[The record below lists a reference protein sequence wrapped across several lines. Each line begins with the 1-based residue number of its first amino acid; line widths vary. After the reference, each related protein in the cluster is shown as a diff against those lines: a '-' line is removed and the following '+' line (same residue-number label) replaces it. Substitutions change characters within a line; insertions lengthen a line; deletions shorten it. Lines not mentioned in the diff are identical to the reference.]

1 MNEENNKKITTH
13 LSSDHFWIEEA
24 KKDAI
29 LVEEAKTKGQNAKA
43 KKASSKGSR
52 IKKTDQKVDQEET
65 KDNHRCEAESTSS
78 NSTGDLSS
86 AVELS
91 SDCFK
96 YEVLRKNYQALRHHY
111 SHLRH
116 RYCELENSRKASS
129 SVTRRQKKKNAL
141 DSDKKRRMS
150 E

>member
-78 NSTGDLSS
+78 NSTQDLSS

-96 YEVLRKNYQALRHHY
+96 YDITIRTFVIDIVNWK
-111 SHLRH
+111 
-116 RYCELENSRKASS
+116 
-129 SVTRRQKKKNAL
+129 TRGKPRLPLLAV
-141 DSDKKRRMS
+141 KRRKML
-150 E
+150 